1 MSLSN
6 LKNYEIEKDD
16 SQNILDANGEGLKR
30 INDSYYSLK
39 VKPKNK
45 LVPRSEPV
53 SLKLNKH
60 VCS

>member
-39 VKPKNK
+39 VKPK
-45 LVPRSEPV
+45 
-53 SLKLNKH
+53 
-60 VCS
+60 